1 MDRKQLWFA
10 HPRSFFELVIA
21 GFSLVS
27 LPLIVALVTGAF
39 FVDKLTNQSQE
50 AVYRAVK
57 ATQLSRALL
66 EHIGAMERSIRQ
78 YFVLGDA
85 QSIQIYLERHER
97 YRQTS
102 GELRPL
108 LLTHTL
114 IDRLSTIDGVELN
127 LFSRLQGITTSNQKD
142 KTNVQEFISLTE
154 MAQSLL
160 QDTNDLID
168 SEMAIMGDIS
178 EQARNIIFWE
188 IMGVVPGA
196 IIFTVVFIV
205 LLSRPIRQIDNAIK
219 KIGDGDLAEEIQVS
233 GPRDL
238 EYLGERLNW
247 LRNRL
252 KYLEEK
258 KAKFLHYVSHE
269 LKTPLTAVREGA
281 QLMSEGVAGPLTES
295 QREVVDILRKNSVSL
310 QKMIEKLL
318 SFNMPGEANLS
329 SGVAKLRMKD
339 IVETV
344 VADHKPVIIAKKLN
358 VNLKVDEIAMVGDEE
373 QLRVVVDNLLSNAV
387 KHTPEN
393 GKIEVRLYRQAGKVV
408 VDVKDSGMGIQAD
421 EKEAIFQA
429 FYRGKSVKK
438 GTIKGSG
445 LGLSIV
451 KEFVEAHNGT
461 IELLSSDDTDG
472 AHF

>member
-281 QLMSEGVAGPLTES
+281 QLMSEG
-295 QREVVDILRKNSVSL
+295 
-310 QKMIEKLL
+310 
-318 SFNMPGEANLS
+318 
-329 SGVAKLRMKD
+329 
-339 IVETV
+339 
-344 VADHKPVIIAKKLN
+344 
-358 VNLKVDEIAMVGDEE
+358 
-373 QLRVVVDNLLSNAV
+373 
-387 KHTPEN
+387 
-393 GKIEVRLYRQAGKVV
+393 
-408 VDVKDSGMGIQAD
+408 
-421 EKEAIFQA
+421 
-429 FYRGKSVKK
+429 
-438 GTIKGSG
+438 
-445 LGLSIV
+445 
-451 KEFVEAHNGT
+451 
-461 IELLSSDDTDG
+461 
-472 AHF
+472 